1 MAPLTRSVLFFLML
15 LALGFDSQ
23 FCILEALITGIVD
36 NWPKVLRPRRLQF
49 TAVMV
54 VSMLCLGV
62 PMITQ
67 GGIYVFQLMDFY
79 SASGMS
85 LLWCVF
91 FQTAAVMYCFGGN
104 KFYDCIEQVW
114 FISNY
119 NY

>member
-1 MAPLTRSVLFFLML
+1 MVVFML
-15 LALGFDSQ
+15 LLG
-23 FCILEALITGIVD
+23 I
-36 NWPKVLRPRRLQF
+36 
-49 TAVMV
+49 
-54 VSMLCLGV
+54 

-104 KFYDCIEQVW
+104 KFYDCIEQVRRIPAW
-114 FISNY
+114 VSGFVNPLRSHSLKKSCVDFGYTSNWQNDTHY
-119 NY
+119 REAHLLAA